1 MSVPK
6 REATTGDTDALD
18 AGGDGADDRDADVR
32 VGADIGGTFT
42 DVVLQRGEHR
52 WSTKILTD
60 HAAPERAIL
69 DGIRELADRA
79 GIPLPSIGQV
89 VHGTTLVTNALIERR
104 GARVAFITTRG
115 FRDVIEMRSENRFEQ
130 YDLNLSLPEPLVP
143 REDRFVIGER
153 IAADGEV
160 LLGIDEGELDALVE
174 RIVAGGFEAVAIG
187 LLHAYAGGAHEQRVA
202 DAVRRRAPTLFV
214 SCSSVVSPRMREL
227 ERFNT
232 VIANAYVQPRVADYL
247 ARLRGCLR
255 SAGIGAPVFL
265 MHSGGGLIALD
276 TAIEQPVRLLESG
289 PAGGAVFAA
298 RCAEAHALS
307 RVLSFDMG
315 GTTAKI
321 CLIEGGRP
329 STSST
334 FEVARSYRFRK
345 GSGMT
350 VSTPVVDMVEIG
362 AGGGSI
368 AQRDRLGRIA
378 VGPRSAGSEP
388 GPACYGRGGTE
399 PTVSDA
405 NLLLGRLSGE
415 HFADGAIALDAS
427 LAATAVRRHLAAPD
441 TGTAAATATDTATLA
456 FAITELVD
464 ENMANAARVHAVES
478 GRDIERFTMVAFG
491 GGAPLHA
498 CRLCEKLG
506 IDTLLI
512 PVGAGVGSALG
523 FLDAP
528 VSCEIGRGLFQRLA
542 AFDTEAV
549 NALLG
554 ELEDEARRFVAAG
567 TPSPDTPVQ
576 ASLTASMRYAGQGWE
591 IPVAL
596 PLQPF
601 DATAAVQLGDAFDA
615 AYRALFG
622 RTIDGL
628 GVEVTNWSVAVASVV
643 PAAARIERRT
653 AGPVPD
659 ATTSRRLFD
668 TLQRTEVEACVVQ
681 RAGLAPGDTLPGP
694 AVVVERETSTIV
706 TSAFT
711 LTVQDDGSLLLR
723 RRRSKPEPEP
733 ESETRT
739 EPRGASANRTGEI
752 DLQVMWNRLIAVVEE
767 QATTLIRTAFSTSVR
782 EAGDLSAG
790 LFDRRGRMM
799 AQAVTGTPGHVNA
812 MAESVA
818 HFVLAIGADR
828 ILEGDVYITND
839 PWLGTGHLHD
849 VTVVTPV
856 FRKAVHIGFFACTAH
871 VVDIGGRGFGPD
883 GDDVYEEGLQIPI
896 MKLVDRGELSTVLM
910 RIVRANV
917 REPDQVI
924 GDIHSLIACNAAGER
939 RLAGMLEEFGIDAL
953 EALSDFIVGTSL
965 AATRRCIA
973 ALPPGAYANTMRVDG
988 FGAPVTMQVLLS
1000 VAGDRLRADF
1010 AGTSGQSGKGVNVP
1024 MVYTRAYACYG
1035 LKCAIAPDVPNNA
1048 GSLAPFEVVAPEGCI
1063 LNARRPAPVSVR
1075 HVLGHLVPD
1084 VVLGALHLCLP
1095 DTVPAEGASALWNI
1109 QIATRPVSDA
1119 AGRPD
1124 GGGGSG
1130 HEMLMFNSGGTGARP
1145 ALDGLSATAFPSGVS
1160 TMSVEATEQVGPIV
1174 VWRKEL
1180 RENSGGVGRQRGGL
1194 GQVIEIEP
1202 RAGHEFHFNA
1212 MFERIDHPA
1221 RGRDGGGDGAPGRVG
1236 LADGTPLAGKGRQKV
1251 SAGQRLVLELPGG
1264 GGYGPPSARA
1274 AEAVRRD
1281 LRAGYSTS
1289 GPDEPATTRPED
1301 DEVGGPAPSR

>member
-1 MSVPK
+1 MNASE
-6 REATTGDTDALD
+6 READTLD
-18 AGGDGADDRDADVR
+18 AVARDADVR

-42 DVVLQRGEHR
+42 DVVLRRGEDSR
-52 WSTKILTD
+52 SIKILTD

-69 DGIRELADRA
+69 DGIRELADRT
-79 GIPLPSIGQV
+79 GIAPASISQL

-104 GARVAFITTRG
+104 GARVAFTTTRG

-153 IAADGEV
+153 VAADGEV
-160 LLGIDEGELDALVE
+160 LLEIDEDELDALAG
-174 RIVAGGFEAVAIG
+174 RIAAGGFGAVAIG
-187 LLHAYAGGAHEQRVA
+187 LLHAYANGAHERRVA
-202 DAVRRRAPTLFV
+202 EAVQRCAPALFV
-214 SCSSVVSPRMREL
+214 SCSCVVSPRMREL

-247 ARLRGCLR
+247 ARLRECLER
-255 SAGIGAPVFL
+255 AGIGATVYL
-265 MHSGGGLIALD
+265 MQSGGGLIALD

-298 RCAEAHALS
+298 RRADAHALN

-321 CLIEGGRP
+321 CLIEDARP

-362 AGGGSI
+362 
-368 AQRDRLGRIA
+368 
-378 VGPRSAGSEP
+378 
-388 GPACYGRGGTE
+388 
-399 PTVSDA
+399 
-405 NLLLGRLSGE
+405 
-415 HFADGAIALDAS
+415 
-427 LAATAVRRHLAAPD
+427 
-441 TGTAAATATDTATLA
+441 
-456 FAITELVD
+456 ITELVD

-478 GRDIERFTMVAFG
+478 GHDIERFTMVAFG

-512 PVGAGVGSALG
+512 PLGAGVGSALG

-528 VSCEIGRGLFQRLA
+528 VSCEAGRGLFQRLA
-542 AFDTEAV
+542 AFDTTAV
-549 NALLG
+549 NALLE

-567 TPSPDTPVQ
+567 VASPDTPVR
-576 ASLTASMRYAGQGWE
+576 ASLTAFMRYAGQGWE
-591 IPVAL
+591 IPVTL
-596 PLQPF
+596 PL
-601 DATAAVQLGDAFDA
+601 
-615 AYRALFG
+615 
-622 RTIDGL
+622 
-628 GVEVTNWSVAVASVV
+628 NM
-643 PAAARIERRT
+643 
-653 AGPVPD
+653 
-659 ATTSRRLFD
+659 
-668 TLQRTEVEACVVQ
+668 
-681 RAGLAPGDTLPGP
+681 
-694 AVVVERETSTIV
+694 
-706 TSAFT
+706 
-711 LTVQDDGSLLLR
+711 
-723 RRRSKPEPEP
+723 
-733 ESETRT
+733 
-739 EPRGASANRTGEI
+739 NRTDEI

-812 MAESVA
+812 MAESVG
-818 HFVLAIGADR
+818 HFVQAIGAEH
-828 ILEGDVYITND
+828 ILAGDVYITND

-883 GDDVYEEGLQIPI
+883 GNDVYEEGLQIPI
-896 MKLVDRGELSTVLM
+896 MKLVDRGELSAVLM
-910 RIVRANV
+910 QIVRANV
-917 REPDQVI
+917 REPDQVV

-939 RLAGMLEEFGIDAL
+939 RLADMLEEFGIEAL
-953 EALSDFIVGTSL
+953 EALSDFIIDTSL
-965 AATRRCIA
+965 AATRRRIA

-988 FGAPVTMQVLLS
+988 FGTPVTMQVLLS
-1000 VAGDRLRADF
+1000 VEGDRLHADF
-1010 AGTSGQSGKGVNVP
+1010 TGTSGQSGRGVDVP

-1048 GSLAPFEVVAPEGCI
+1048 GSLAPFEITAPEGCI

-1075 HVLGHLVPD
+1075 HVLGHPVPD

-1109 QIATRPVSDA
+1109 QIATRPVEA
-1119 AGRPD
+1119 AGEGAAGQPGR
-1124 GGGGSG
+1124 
-1130 HEMLMFNSGGTGARP
+1130 EMLMFNSGGTGARP
-1145 ALDGLSATAFPSGVS
+1145 TLDGLSAAAFPSGVS

-1180 RENSGGVGRQRGGL
+1180 REGSGGAGRQRGGL

-1212 MFERIDHPA
+1212 MFDRVDHPA
-1221 RGRDGGGDGAPGRVG
+1221 RGRDGGGDGAPGRVA
-1236 LADGTPLAGKGRQKV
+1236 LADGTPLAAKGRQKV

-1274 AEAVRRD
+1274 PEAVQRD
-1281 LRAGYSTS
+1281 LRAGYTLREHLD
-1289 GPDEPATTRPED
+1289 GEAD
-1301 DEVGGPAPSR
+1301 GIAPLGDNS